1 MDSDVCWILI
11 LITINRWVS
20 QENFRV
26 EQWNA
31 ETLLKALPPLLQ
43 GSRPPE
49 IRNIEKKSSL
59 NAFFPFVSSR
69 KDSGGSEG
77 VARRGD
83 EVAIVVSNRKDSL
96 TNAVR

>member
-1 MDSDVCWILI
+1 MYLDL
-11 LITINRWVS
+11 NHQRWPS
-20 QENFRV
+20 PENFRV
-26 EQWNA
+26 EQWN
-31 ETLLKALPPLLQ
+31 EEILLKALHPPLQ
-43 GSRPPE
+43 GSCHLVK
-49 IRNIEKKSSL
+49 NIE
-59 NAFFPFVSSR
+59 NVFFFFKCLLFIVSSR